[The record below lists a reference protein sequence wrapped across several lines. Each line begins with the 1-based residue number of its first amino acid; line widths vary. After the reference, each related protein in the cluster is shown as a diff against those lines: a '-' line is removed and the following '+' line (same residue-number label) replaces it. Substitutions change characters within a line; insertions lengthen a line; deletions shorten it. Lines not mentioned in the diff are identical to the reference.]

1 MTLLDELFALYARK
15 RLRMRSPNTIRLYQ
29 HSITAFETTLGRK
42 ATTDDLIDD
51 NLEAHMQRI
60 VDSGLSTASANKDLW
75 QITAIW
81 RFANRNRLCDTW
93 PNVRLYPEPERI
105 PMAWLPKELDRLF
118 ESVTQE
124 DGTVS
129 GAPASLWWQ
138 SLLSVLL
145 DSGERIGAIMRCTRH
160 NIHGSYLLVPACHRK
175 GKTRDKLF
183 KLSEETLKLLSALT
197 LAHRY
202 EKLFPW
208 DRSETHIYYR
218 YTQILKRANL
228 PSDSKS
234 KFHRLRR
241 TVASAVKNQ
250 GGDATTAM
258 DHASSATTKRYLD
271 PRLTGEIS
279 TCQLVEGWR
288 KKKA

>member
-1 MTLLDELFALYARK
+1 
-15 RLRMRSPNTIRLYQ
+15 MRSPNTIRLYR
-29 HSITAFETTLGRK
+29 HSIAAFEKTLGRK
-42 ATTDDLIDD
+42 ATTDDLTDD
-51 NLEAHMQRI
+51 NVELHMSRI

-75 QITAIW
+75 QLGAIW

-93 PNVRLYPEPERI
+93 PNVQLYPEPERV
-105 PMAWLPKELDRLF
+105 PMAWLPDEIDRLF
-118 ESVTQE
+118 ASVAKE

-145 DSGERIGAIMRCTRH
+145 DCGERIGAIMRCTRH
-160 NIHGSYLLVPACHRK
+160 NIHGSFLLVPACHRK

-183 KLSEETLKLLSALT
+183 ELSSETLVLLSSLT
-197 LAHRY
+197 LSHRY
-202 EKLFPW
+202 NELFPW

-228 PSDSKS
+228 PSDSRS

-250 GGDATTAM
+250 GGDATAAM

-271 PRLTGEIS
+271 PRLTGEVS
-279 TCQLVEGWR
+279 TCSLVDGWR
-288 KKKA
+288 RKPK